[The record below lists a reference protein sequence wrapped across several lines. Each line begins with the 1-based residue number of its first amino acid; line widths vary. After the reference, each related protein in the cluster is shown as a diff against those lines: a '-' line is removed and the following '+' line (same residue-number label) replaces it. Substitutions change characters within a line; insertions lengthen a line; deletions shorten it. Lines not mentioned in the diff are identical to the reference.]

1 MLNKP
6 DIVKFLKVN
15 ELAAEIQEIQDDIK
29 LSNYIPDRIKN
40 NQEIIKDKIVFAGI
54 DIEDYDVIKYVID
67 KQKGKDIFGLG
78 NIKIDLWAPAF
89 PSEAIV
95 KDQLKYDLVLSG
107 SGLLMWPL
115 GLLFDGRWLEE
126 HLYFIDEN
134 LDDKYKN
141 YDSWNNEKYI
151 PKQMKEKVSELI
163 KLVGNAP
170 FNILCSPYE
179 THVLNSCGKSQ
190 QNLIDLR
197 IRLFSG
203 IKTGSLENF
212 ENVKSGISL
221 NLKEEVYHI
230 YLAILASEFGVA
242 AIKNQIEVVN
252 DKLLWSKEIENH
264 LGRLCSMFGI
274 SKHNLI
280 HFMSELFCVETRND
294 LFQTDEENDKMVRQ
308 FEKDIIGMSGN

>member
-1 MLNKP
+1 MLEP
-6 DIVKFLKVN
+6 YDIQKFIKLN
-15 ELAAEIQEIQDDIK
+15 TLAAEIQEIQDDIK
-29 LSNYIPDRIKN
+29 LSDYIPDRVKN
-40 NQEIIKDKIVFAGI
+40 NQELIEDKIVFAGI
-54 DIEDYDVIKYVID
+54 DLEDYEVIKYIID
-67 KQKGKDIFGLG
+67 KQKGKNILGLG
-78 NIKIDLWAPAF
+78 YIKIDLWAPTF
-89 PSEAIV
+89 PDGPV
-95 KDQLKYDLVLSG
+95 TKDQLKYDLVLSG

-115 GLLFDGRWLEE
+115 GLLFEGRWLEE

-163 KLVGNAP
+163 KLIGNAP

-190 QNLIDLR
+190 RNLVDLR

-203 IKTGSLENF
+203 LKTGAFKNF
-212 ENVKSGISL
+212 ENIKSGTSL

-242 AIKNQIEVVN
+242 AVKNQIEVVN
-252 DKLLWSKEIENH
+252 DKLLWTKEIENH
-264 LGRLCSMFGI
+264 LGKLCSLFGT

-280 HFMSELFCVETRND
+280 HFMSELFCVETRNE
-294 LFQTDEENDKMVRQ
+294 LFQTDEENIKLIAQ
-308 FEKDIIGMSGN
+308 IEKDIIGN

>member
-1 MLNKP
+1 MINKQ
-6 DIVKFLKVN
+6 DIEKFLKVN

-29 LSNYIPDRIKN
+29 LSNYIPDRVKN
-40 NQEIIKDKIVFAGI
+40 NQELVEDKIVFAGI
-54 DIEDYDVIKYVID
+54 DLEDYEVIKYIID
-67 KQKGKDIFGLG
+67 KQKGKNILGLG
-78 NIKIDLWAPAF
+78 YIKIDLWAPTF
-89 PSEAIV
+89 PDGPV
-95 KDQLKYDLVLSG
+95 TKDHLKYDLVLSG

-163 KLVGNAP
+163 KLIGNAP

-190 QNLIDLR
+190 RNLVNLR
-197 IRLFSG
+197 VRLFSG
-203 IKTGSLENF
+203 LKTGAFKNF
-212 ENVKSGISL
+212 ENIKSSTSL

-230 YLAILASEFGVA
+230 YIAILASEFGVA
-242 AIKNQIEVVN
+242 AVKNQIEVVN
-252 DKLLWSKEIENH
+252 DKLLWTKEIENY
-264 LGRLCSMFGI
+264 LGKLCSVFGT

-280 HFMSELFCVETRND
+280 HFMSELFCVETRNE
-294 LFQTDEENDKMVRQ
+294 LFQTDEENIKLIAQ
-308 FEKDIIGMSGN
+308 IEKDIIGN

>member
-15 ELAAEIQEIQDDIK
+15 ELATEIQEIQDDIK
-29 LSNYIPDRIKN
+29 LSDYIPDRVKN
-40 NQEIIKDKIVFAGI
+40 NQELTEDKIVFAGI
-54 DIEDYDVIKYVID
+54 DLEDYEVIKYIID
-67 KQKGKDIFGLG
+67 KQKGKNILGLG
-78 NIKIDLWAPAF
+78 YIKIDLWAPTF
-89 PSEAIV
+89 PDGPV
-95 KDQLKYDLVLSG
+95 TKDQLKYDLVLSG

-115 GLLFDGRWLEE
+115 GLLFEGRWLEE

-163 KLVGNAP
+163 KLIGNAP

-190 QNLIDLR
+190 RNLVDLR

-203 IKTGSLENF
+203 LKTGAFKNF
-212 ENVKSGISL
+212 ENIKSGTSL

-242 AIKNQIEVVN
+242 AVKNQIEVVN
-252 DKLLWSKEIENH
+252 DKLLWTKEIENH
-264 LGRLCSMFGI
+264 LGKLCSLFGT

-280 HFMSELFCVETRND
+280 HFMSELFCVETRNE
-294 LFQTDEENDKMVRQ
+294 LFQTDEENIKLIAQ
-308 FEKDIIGMSGN
+308 IEKDIIGN

>member
-1 MLNKP
+1 MINKQ
-6 DIVKFLKVN
+6 DIEKFLKVN

-29 LSNYIPDRIKN
+29 LSNYIPDRVKN
-40 NQEIIKDKIVFAGI
+40 NQELVEDKIVFAGI
-54 DIEDYDVIKYVID
+54 DLEDYEVIKYIID
-67 KQKGKDIFGLG
+67 KQKGKNILGLG
-78 NIKIDLWAPAF
+78 YIKIDLWAPTF
-89 PSEAIV
+89 PDGPV
-95 KDQLKYDLVLSG
+95 TKDHLKYDLVLSG

-163 KLVGNAP
+163 KLIGNAP

-190 QNLIDLR
+190 RNLVNLR
-197 IRLFSG
+197 VRLFSG
-203 IKTGSLENF
+203 LKTGAFKNF
-212 ENVKSGISL
+212 ENIKSSTSL

-230 YLAILASEFGVA
+230 YIAILASEFGVA
-242 AIKNQIEVVN
+242 AVKNQIEVVN
-252 DKLLWSKEIENH
+252 DKLLWTKEIENH
-264 LGRLCSMFGI
+264 LGKLCSVFGT

-280 HFMSELFCVETRND
+280 HFMSELFCVETRNE
-294 LFQTDEENDKMVRQ
+294 LFQTDEENIKLIAQ
-308 FEKDIIGMSGN
+308 IEKDIIGN

>member
-1 MLNKP
+1 MINKQ
-6 DIVKFLKVN
+6 DIEKFLKVN

-29 LSNYIPDRIKN
+29 LSNYIPDRVKN
-40 NQEIIKDKIVFAGI
+40 NQELVEDKIVFAGI
-54 DIEDYDVIKYVID
+54 DLEDYEVIKYIID
-67 KQKGKDIFGLG
+67 KQKGKNILGLG
-78 NIKIDLWAPAF
+78 YIKIDLWAPTF
-89 PSEAIV
+89 PDGPV
-95 KDQLKYDLVLSG
+95 TKDHLKYDLVLSG

-163 KLVGNAP
+163 KLIGNAP

-190 QNLIDLR
+190 RNLVNLR
-197 IRLFSG
+197 VRLFSG
-203 IKTGSLENF
+203 LKTGAFKNF
-212 ENVKSGISL
+212 ENIKSSTSL

-230 YLAILASEFGVA
+230 YIAILASEFGVA
-242 AIKNQIEVVN
+242 AVKNQIEVVN
-252 DKLLWSKEIENH
+252 DKLLWTKEIEKY
-264 LGRLCSMFGI
+264 LGKLCSMFGT

-280 HFMSELFCVETRND
+280 HFMSELFCVETRNE
-294 LFQTDEENDKMVRQ
+294 LFQTDEENIKLIAQ
-308 FEKDIIGMSGN
+308 IEKDIIGN